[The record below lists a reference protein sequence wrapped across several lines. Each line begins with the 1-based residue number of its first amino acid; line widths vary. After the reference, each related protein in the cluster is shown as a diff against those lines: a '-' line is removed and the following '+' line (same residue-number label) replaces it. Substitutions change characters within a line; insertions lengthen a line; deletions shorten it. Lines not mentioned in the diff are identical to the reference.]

1 MSVKIVTDSTVD
13 LLPETIKEL
22 GITVVPVYVMSGN
35 KTYRDGL
42 DISQTEIYNRML
54 EGEQFTTSQPT
65 PADFANAYKTL
76 SKETDQ
82 IVSLIMGAKLSG
94 TYNSALQGRELAQS
108 SSNIELIDTK
118 ATSGALGLLATQA
131 AEMAKMGESAGNIV
145 NSIKSYIPQV
155 HIWALLDTIK
165 YVLKSGHL
173 SSASNLISGVL
184 SIRPMLTLRDG
195 SLWPASI
202 HRTRNKGIEKLTELV
217 KNNRNLEAVQIVQSV
232 DLAEAHGI
240 KEKLAD
246 FIDQSKIHI
255 SQLGP
260 ALGVHGGPGTL
271 VVAIREKLSGIG
283 TASPD
288 ETEDKKS
295 FKLPSIHLPKLGFS
309 SLH

>member
-1 MSVKIVTDSTVD
+1 LSVKIVTDSTVD

-165 YVLKSGHL
+165 YVLKSGRL

>member
-1 MSVKIVTDSTVD
+1 LSVKIVTDSTVD

-22 GITVVPVYVMSGN
+22 GITVVPVYVMSGS

-42 DISQTEIYNRML
+42 DITQTEIYNRML
-54 EGEQFTTSQPT
+54 AGEQFTTSQPT

-131 AEMAKMGESAGNIV
+131 AEMAKMGESAGNII

-165 YVLKSGHL
+165 YVLKSGRL

-232 DLAEAHGI
+232 DLVEAQSM

-283 TASPD
+283 TAISD

>member
-131 AEMAKMGESAGNIV
+131 AEMAKMGESAGNII

-165 YVLKSGHL
+165 YVLKSGRL

-217 KNNRNLEAVQIVQSV
+217 KITAIWKQSR
-232 DLAEAHGI
+232 LFRA
-240 KEKLAD
+240 
-246 FIDQSKIHI
+246 
-255 SQLGP
+255 
-260 ALGVHGGPGTL
+260 
-271 VVAIREKLSGIG
+271 
-283 TASPD
+283 
-288 ETEDKKS
+288 
-295 FKLPSIHLPKLGFS
+295 
-309 SLH
+309 

>member
-82 IVSLIMGAKLSG
+82 IVSLIMGAKLSS

-131 AEMAKMGESAGNIV
+131 AEMAKMGESAGNII

-165 YVLKSGHL
+165 YVLKSGRL

>member
-131 AEMAKMGESAGNIV
+131 AEMAKMGESAGNII

-165 YVLKSGHL
+165 YVLKSGRL

-295 FKLPSIHLPKLGFS
+295 FKLPSIHLPKLGFF

>member
-131 AEMAKMGESAGNIV
+131 AEMAKMGESAGNII

-165 YVLKSGHL
+165 YVLKSGRL

>member
-22 GITVVPVYVMSGN
+22 GITVVPVYVMSGS

-42 DISQTEIYNRML
+42 DITQTEIYNRML
-54 EGEQFTTSQPT
+54 AGEQFTTSQPT

-82 IVSLIMGAKLSG
+82 IVSLIMSSKLSG
-94 TYNSALQGRELAQS
+94 TYNSAVQGRELSKS

-131 AEMAKMGESAGNIV
+131 AEMAKMGESAGNII

-165 YVLKSGHL
+165 YVLKSGRL

-232 DLAEAHGI
+232 DLVEAQSM

-271 VVAIREKLSGIG
+271 VVAIRE
-283 TASPD
+283 
-288 ETEDKKS
+288 
-295 FKLPSIHLPKLGFS
+295 
-309 SLH
+309 

>member
-131 AEMAKMGESAGNIV
+131 AEMAKMGESAGSIV

-165 YVLKSGHL
+165 YVLKSGRL

>member
-22 GITVVPVYVMSGN
+22 GITIVPVYVMSGN

-42 DISQTEIYNRML
+42 DITQTEIYNRML
-54 EGEQFTTSQPT
+54 TGEQFTTSQPT
-65 PADFANAYKTL
+65 PADFASVYKNL

-82 IVSLIMGAKLSG
+82 IVSLIMSAKLSG
-94 TYNSALQGRELAQS
+94 TYNSAVQGRELAKS

-131 AEMAKMGESAGNIV
+131 AEMAKMGESAGNIIDTV
-145 NSIKSYIPQV
+145 RNNIPHV
-155 HIWALLDTIK
+155 HIWALLDTVK
-165 YVLKSGHL
+165 YVLRSGRL

-184 SIRPMLTLRDG
+184 SIRPMITLREG

-202 HRTRNKGIEKLTELV
+202 HRTRNKGLEKLAELV
-217 KNNRNLEAVQIVQSV
+217 KTNRNVEAVQIVQSV
-232 DLAEAHGI
+232 DLVEAQTL
-240 KEKLAD
+240 KEKLAN
-246 FIDQSKIHI
+246 FIDQSKIHV

-271 VVAIREKLSGIG
+271 VVAIKEKLGNIG
-283 TASPD
+283 TATD
-288 ETEDKKS
+288 ETEDRKS

>member
-94 TYNSALQGRELAQS
+94 TYNSVLQGRELAQS

-165 YVLKSGHL
+165 YVLKSGRL

>member
-54 EGEQFTTSQPT
+54 AGEQFTTSQPT

-82 IVSLIMGAKLSG
+82 IVSLIMSSKLSG
-94 TYNSALQGRELAQS
+94 TYNSAVQGRELSKS

-131 AEMAKMGESAGNIV
+131 AEMAKMGESAGKIIDTIRNNI
-145 NSIKSYIPQV
+145 PHV
-155 HIWALLDTIK
+155 HIWALLDTVK
-165 YVLKSGHL
+165 YVLRSGRL

-184 SIRPMLTLRDG
+184 SIRPMITLRDG

-217 KNNRNLEAVQIVQSV
+217 KSNRNLEAVQIVQSV
-232 DLAEAHGI
+232 DLVEAQSM

-283 TASPD
+283 TAISD

>member
-22 GITVVPVYVMSGN
+22 GITVVPVYVMSGS

-42 DISQTEIYNRML
+42 DITQTEIYNRML
-54 EGEQFTTSQPT
+54 AGEQFTTSQPT

-131 AEMAKMGESAGNIV
+131 AEMAKMGESAGNII

-165 YVLKSGHL
+165 YVLKSGRL

-232 DLAEAHGI
+232 DLVEAQSM

-283 TASPD
+283 TAISD

>member
-165 YVLKSGHL
+165 YVLKSGRL

>member
-131 AEMAKMGESAGNIV
+131 AEMAKMGESAGNII

-165 YVLKSGHL
+165 YVLKSGRL

-295 FKLPSIHLPKLGFS
+295 FKLPSIHLPDRKS
-309 SLH
+309 VV

>member
-108 SSNIELIDTK
+108 SINIELIDTK

-131 AEMAKMGESAGNIV
+131 AEMAKMGESAGNII

-165 YVLKSGHL
+165 YVLKSGRL

-271 VVAIREKLSGIG
+271 VLAIREKLSGIG

-309 SLH
+309 SMH

>member
-22 GITVVPVYVMSGN
+22 GITVVPVYVMSGS

-42 DISQTEIYNRML
+42 DITQTEIYNRML
-54 EGEQFTTSQPT
+54 AGEQFTTSQPT

-82 IVSLIMGAKLSG
+82 IVSLIMSSKLSG
-94 TYNSALQGRELAQS
+94 TYNSAVQGRELSKS

-131 AEMAKMGESAGNIV
+131 AEMAKMGESAGNII

-165 YVLKSGHL
+165 YVLKSGRL

-232 DLAEAHGI
+232 DLVEAQSM